1 MTIRVGCCGHP
12 VSMKEYRD
20 IFQVVELNSTF
31 YRYTKDSTVEKWR
44 RESPP
49 GFEFTVKAH
58 QEITHK
64 HRLNLDLAAEAFDKM
79 KKICHTLQ
87 AHTLLFQTPASFTP
101 DYLDDAQQFF
111 KNMEPEG
118 LNLIWETRGE
128 KWEKPE
134 PREALLRVLRELDV
148 PHVTDPFRVMPVYT
162 GCVAYLRLH
171 GLGARM
177 YYYLYTD
184 EELKGLYRL
193 VKPCSDSGKNIYI
206 FFNNLSM
213 FDDAKKGPTLPQYRS
228 GPKPYGVDGSGL
240 DKDCD

>member
-1 MTIRVGCCGHP
+1 M
-12 VSMKEYRD
+12 
-20 IFQVVELNSTF
+20 
-31 YRYTKDSTVEKWR
+31 
-44 RESPP
+44 
-49 GFEFTVKAH
+49 
-58 QEITHK
+58 
-64 HRLNLDLAAEAFDKM
+64 DLAAEAFDKM

-193 VKPCSDSGKNIYI
+193 VKPCSDSGKNVYI

-213 FDDAKKGPTLPQYRS
+213 FDDAKRFLHFLNTAQVPSLTWSTVWTR
-228 GPKPYGVDGSGL
+228 
-240 DKDCD
+240 